1 MLTILRN
8 PRVFIAF
15 SHDMLWALFS
25 FWVAF
30 SLRYSVYPWGLPT
43 TALEQALPYSVI
55 VFFINSIVFHFF
67 GLYQGIW
74 RFSSVEDL
82 LRVLKGATTSAL
94 FTFIAI
100 FFWNRLENVP
110 RSIFLIQWLLLV
122 MGLGGGRFFYRVW
135 KDNRLHKMHRS
146 LAVSK
151 RVLIV
156 GAGTAGEYLA
166 REIHRNP
173 ALNLDVIGFVDDDHL
188 KKERTIHG
196 HKVLGKPEDI
206 PSLVPNYSIDEI
218 YIALPS
224 ATGDQIKRIVEY
236 CQKSSAK
243 FKTLP
248 RMNDILSGRIEL
260 SLLRNVELED
270 LLGRE
275 AVKLDTTSIGQMIA
289 GKTILVTGAGGS
301 IGSELCRQILRFNP
315 KRLVLFE
322 LCELFLYELEM
333 ELKRL
338 DLGVEIVAVIGDV
351 RNRARVRS
359 VFQAEKPDLVL
370 HAAAYKHVPMMEAH
384 PGEAIHTN
392 VFGTRIVA
400 EEAVAA
406 SISKFVMIST
416 DKAVNPTNVMGTTKR
431 VAEMV
436 CQNLN
441 RQSQGRTQFITV
453 RFGNVL
459 GSNGSVIPLFK
470 KQIERGGPITIT
482 HPEITRYFMSIPEAS
497 QLVLQAGA
505 MGKGGEIFVLDMG
518 ESVKIVDLVKEMVK
532 LSGLTLGEDIQIEF
546 TGLRPGE
553 KLYEELFEESEELVP
568 TEHKKVRV
576 ARGRGLPEHFEE
588 MISIMCEGPL
598 LENKIAYMEQLQK
611 LVPEYRPDLNFH

>member
-15 SHDMLWALFS
+15 AHDMLWAVIAFWGALCLRFS
-25 FWVAF
+25 VLPWQLESNVASSFLVVSLGLVLIHGVAF
-30 SLRYSVYPWGLPT
+30 H
-43 TALEQALPYSVI
+43 I
-55 VFFINSIVFHFF
+55 F

-82 LRVLKGATTSAL
+82 LRVLKGATTAVL
-94 FTFIAI
+94 FTMLGI
-100 FFWNRLENVP
+100 FFWNRLETIP

-122 MGLGGGRFFYRVW
+122 ISLGGGRFFYRVW
-135 KDNRLHKMHRS
+135 KDNRMLKFYRS
-146 LAVSK
+146 KGGTK
-151 RVLIV
+151 RILIV

-173 ALNLDVIGFVDDDHL
+173 GLNVDVIGFIDDDAL

-196 HKVLGKPEDI
+196 HKVLGKPEHI
-206 PSLVPNYSIDEI
+206 PEIVAHKKIDEI

-224 ATGDQIKRIVEY
+224 ATGDQIKRIVEH
-236 CQKSSAK
+236 CQKSGVR

-248 RMNDILSGRIEL
+248 RMNDILSGRVEL

-275 AVKLDTTSIGQMIA
+275 PVKLDTTSIGKMIE

-338 DLGVEIVAVIGDV
+338 GLNSEIVAVIGDV
-351 RNRARVRS
+351 RNRERVQK
-359 VFQAEKPDLVL
+359 VFQAERPDLVL

-392 VFGTRIVA
+392 VCGTRIVS

-406 SISKFVMIST
+406 GISKFVMIST

-436 CQNLN
+436 CQKQNAL
-441 RQSQGRTQFITV
+441 GKTQFVTV

-470 KQIERGGPITIT
+470 KQIERGGPVTIT
-482 HPEITRYFMSIPEAS
+482 HPDITRFFMSIPEAS

-505 MGKGGEIFVLDMG
+505 MGRGGEIFVLDMG
-518 ESVKIVDLVKEMVK
+518 ESVKIVDLVKEMIK
-532 LSGLTLGEDIQIEF
+532 LAGLTLDKDIRIEY

-553 KLYEELFEESEELVP
+553 KLYEELFEETEELVS

-576 ARGRGLPEHFEE
+576 ARGRSLPGNFEE
-588 MISIMCEGPL
+588 VLAVLCEGPVL
-598 LENKIAYMEQLQK
+598 QDKKAYVERLK
-611 LVPEYRPDLNFH
+611 VLVPEYHPDISV

>member
-15 SHDMLWALFS
+15 AHDMLWAVIA
-25 FWVAF
+25 FWGALC
-30 SLRYSVYPWGLPT
+30 LRYSVLPWQLETSIISSFFQVSLGL
-43 TALEQALPYSVI
+43 L
-55 VFFINSIVFHFF
+55 FIHSLTFHVF

-82 LRVLKGATTSAL
+82 LRVLKGATSAVL
-94 FTFIAI
+94 FTLLAI
-100 FFWNRLENVP
+100 FFWNRLDGIP

-122 MGLGGGRFFYRVW
+122 MSLGAGRFSYRVW
-135 KDNRLHKMHRS
+135 KDNRMLHSHRS
-146 LAVSK
+146 LNASK
-151 RVLIV
+151 RILIV

-173 ALNLDVIGFVDDDHL
+173 GLNLDVIGFVDDDAL

-206 PSLVPNYSIDEI
+206 PAIVSKNNIDEV

-224 ATGDQIKRIVEY
+224 ATGEQIKRIVDH
-236 CQKSSAK
+236 CQRGNVK

-248 RMNDILSGRIEL
+248 RMNDILSGRVEL

-275 AVKLDTTSIGQMIA
+275 PVKLDTTSIAKMVE

-301 IGSELCRQILRFNP
+301 IGSELCRQILRFSP
-315 KRLVLFE
+315 KRIVLFE

-333 ELKRL
+333 ELLRL
-338 DLGVEIVAVIGDV
+338 GLGVEIVAVIGDV
-351 RNRARVRS
+351 RNRERVKR
-359 VFQAEKPDLVL
+359 VFQVEKPDLVL
-370 HAAAYKHVPMMEAH
+370 HAAAYKHVPMMESH

-392 VFGTRIVA
+392 ICGTRIIA

-406 SISKFVMIST
+406 SVSKFVMIST

-431 VAEMV
+431 IAEMV
-436 CQNLN
+436 CQEQNAL
-441 RQSQGRTQFITV
+441 GKTHFITV

-470 KQIERGGPITIT
+470 KQIERGGPVTIT
-482 HPEITRYFMSIPEAS
+482 HPNITRFFMSIPEAS

-518 ESVKIVDLVKEMVK
+518 ESVKIVDLVKEMIK
-532 LSGLTLGEDIQIEF
+532 LSGLTLDKDIQIEY

-553 KLYEELFEESEELVP
+553 KLYEELFEETEELVS

-576 ARGRGLPEHFEE
+576 ARGRGLPNNFEE
-588 MISIMCEGPL
+588 MISILCEGPL
-598 LENKIAYMEQLQK
+598 LPDRESYKQTLKK
-611 LVPEYRPDLNFH
+611 LVPEYIPDQK

>member
-8 PRVFIAF
+8 PRVLVAF
-15 SHDMLWALFS
+15 LHDMFWAI
-25 FWVAF
+25 VAF
-30 SLRYSVYPWGLPT
+30 WGALGLRYSTLPWKLENPLISEFLIVSSGLLIIHSFT
-43 TALEQALPYSVI
+43 
-55 VFFINSIVFHFF
+55 FHVF

-82 LRVLKGATTSAL
+82 LRVLKGASVAVLCTLLGL
-94 FTFIAI
+94 FL
-100 FFWNRLENVP
+100 WNRLDSIP

-122 MGLGGGRFFYRVW
+122 MSLGGGRFYYRIW
-135 KDNRLHKMHRS
+135 KDNRMLKFHRINGG
-146 LAVSK
+146 AK
-151 RVLIV
+151 RILIV

-173 ALNLDVIGFVDDDHL
+173 SLNLDVIGFIDDDTL

-196 HKVLGKPEDI
+196 HKVLGQPKDLPEI
-206 PSLVPNYSIDEI
+206 VSYKKIDEI

-224 ATGDQIKRIVEY
+224 ATGEELRRIVGF
-236 CQKSSAK
+236 CQKSGVR

-248 RMNDILSGRIEL
+248 RMNDILSGRVEL

-275 AVKLDTTSIGQMIA
+275 PVKLDTTSIAKMVE

-338 DLGVEIVAVIGDV
+338 GLSAEIIPVIGDV
-351 RNRARVRS
+351 RNRERVQK

-392 VFGTRIVA
+392 VCGTRIVA

-406 SISKFVMIST
+406 GISKFVMIST

-436 CQNLN
+436 CQKQNAL
-441 RQSQGRTQFITV
+441 GITQFITV

-470 KQIERGGPITIT
+470 KQIERGGPVTIT
-482 HPEITRYFMSIPEAS
+482 HPEITRFFMSIPEAS

-518 ESVKIVDLVKEMVK
+518 ESVKIVDLVKEMIK
-532 LSGLTLGEDIQIEF
+532 LSGLTLDKDIRIEY

-553 KLYEELFEESEELVP
+553 KLYEELFEETEELVS

-576 ARGRGLPEHFEE
+576 ARGRSLPMNFEE
-588 MISIMCEGPL
+588 MIAVLCEGPV
-598 LENKIAYMEQLQK
+598 LESREAYKQTLKK
-611 LVPEYRPDLNFH
+611 LVPEYTPDQK